1 MKVRGTGCRK
11 GTALDMKITVNGRG
25 MDVPDGLTIDGLLS
39 QLDVRR
45 DHTAVA
51 LNREVVPRH
60 CHATTVLGDGDR
72 VEIVH
77 PMQGG

>member
-1 MKVRGTGCRK
+1 MKVRENRWSGG
-11 GTALDMKITVNGRG
+11 APLDMKITVNGRG
-25 MDVPDGLTIDGLLS
+25 MDVADGLTIEGLLS
-39 QLDVRR
+39 QLAVRR
-45 DHTAVA
+45 DYAAVA

-60 CHATTVLGDGDR
+60 SHAKTVLGDGDR